1 MMKSIG
7 WFFSVGMVLSLFGSE
22 VLGATGSQR
31 AAASAERAAAEERYR
46 RMNSAIEGL
55 LSAQADLQRRMSLL
69 GDEISSLR
77 ADSARSGGRYVSRE
91 EFDKLLEAVR
101 KVDEKRA
108 EDKRQILAEL
118 ANLGSELKSQIRK
131 SLSEIDAANSA
142 RIQAAQIGSGSSD
155 SEGVWYTVE
164 PGNTLSAIATAYN
177 QAYNSKGR
185 KTSVDRILKA
195 NPKVK
200 PEALGVGQKVWVPLV
215 PN

>member
-1 MMKSIG
+1 MKSIG
-7 WFFSVGMVLSLFGSE
+7 WIFLFGIVLSLCGSD
-22 VLGATGSQR
+22 VVGATTADR

-55 LSAQADLQRRMSLL
+55 LAAQADLQRRMALL
-69 GDEISSLR
+69 GDEINSLR
-77 ADSARSGGRYVSRE
+77 AESSRSGGQYVSRE
-91 EFDKLLEAVR
+91 EFDKLVEAVR
-101 KVDEKRA
+101 ELDQKRA

-118 ANLGSELKSQIRK
+118 ADLGTELKSQIRR
-131 SLSEIDAANSA
+131 SLSEIDTANSA
-142 RIQAAQIGSGSSD
+142 RFQAAQSGSGGSD

-185 KTSVDRILKA
+185 KTSVDLIMKA

-200 PEALGVGQKVWVPLV
+200 PEVLGVGQKVWVPLV